1 MRFFTLA
8 ALTSLA
14 AGYAV
19 ESYDYDQDYE
29 VSPST
34 FDQDFEP
41 LADYQDKQDF
51 EDDEDAEYERV
62 PDYQAAWINS
72 AAKSL
77 TGNRD
82 YHST

>member
-14 AGYAV
+14 AAYAV

-34 FDQDFEP
+34 FNQDFEP
-41 LADYQDKQDF
+41 MTIGEEDF
-51 EDDEDAEYERV
+51 EEDEDAEYERV
-62 PDYQAAWINS
+62 PDYQAALVNS
-72 AAKSL
+72 IAKKVS
-77 TGNRD
+77 GNTD
-82 YHST
+82 YKST